1 VVCGHRVNEVGCVD
15 TATNKVT
22 HFPMLSAKSGPRR
35 IKIAKDGLAWV
46 NQTNTN
52 KLARIDPKTWKV
64 TEWDIR

>member
-1 VVCGHRVNEVGCVD
+1 
-15 TATNKVT
+15 
-22 HFPMLSAKSGPRR
+22 MLSAKSGPRR